1 MANFKTHLIGG
12 AVVSSAGAFTSFGQ
26 GLSDAGETQA
36 LFVVGVAAS
45 LLPDIDA
52 DDSKPIRGVFDL
64 AGIVIGFLVA
74 FSFADR
80 LKVVDLVLIWG
91 TIWLMVR
98 YPVRILF
105 ARFTVHRGIW
115 HTLLM
120 ALVIALVAA
129 TAADLM
135 LGRTPMLSWLVGGFT
150 LLGYLT
156 HLILDEAA
164 SVDLFDRRVKRSFGT
179 ALKPLSIKAWPA
191 SLVLVGLLYVLIG
204 ITPDPLP
211 MLAAVGR
218 LGVQTE
224 PLAAVWPRW

>member
-12 AVVSSAGAFTSFGQ
+12 AVISSAGAFASFSQ

-52 DDSKPIRGVFDL
+52 DDSKPFRAVFDL

-74 FSFADR
+74 FHFAEQ
-80 LKVVDLVLIWG
+80 LKVVDLMLIWG
-91 TIWLMVR
+91 AVWLGMR
-98 YPVRILF
+98 FPVRILF

-120 ALVIALVAA
+120 ALVLSLSAAVIATYWLR
-129 TAADLM
+129 
-135 LGRTPMLSWLVGGFT
+135 LGPTLAWLVGGFT
-150 LLGYLT
+150 LLGYVT
-156 HLILDEAA
+156 HLVLDEAA

-179 ALKPLSIKAWPA
+179 ALKPLSLNAWPA
-191 SLVLVGLLYVLIG
+191 SLCLIGMLYVLIG
-204 ITPDPLP
+204 LTPDPAP
-211 MLAAVGR
+211 VLAAVGHF
-218 LGVQTE
+218 GIQTQT
-224 PLAAVWPRW
+224 LAAVWPRW